1 MNANQILSA
10 DLLDLVFNDRNK
22 AYGAYELRKSYDLRI
37 KKALGITGLVLLLGV
52 GGHLM
57 AGTGNKPDKE
67 KFKITSVGPTV
78 IPIPDEPPPPPPP
91 PPVVQPRVQTIQW
104 TTPVIVDEAPTPP
117 PTIADVVEARI
128 DVTTTEGTP
137 DDGIVKPS
145 DVDGGASIIEQQVV
159 KQDEIWGGPI
169 EIDASFKGNWI
180 KFLERN
186 LRPDVPAEN
195 GAPPGI
201 YRVVIQFVVDLEG
214 KISDIKPLTN
224 YGYGMEEEAIR
235 VIKKADKWEPAV
247 QNGRHVKTYRKQPI
261 TFKYEE
267 N

>member
-37 KKALGITGLVLLLGV
+37 KKALGITSLVLLLGV

-67 KFKITSVGPTV
+67 KFKITAVDPTL
-78 IPIPDEPPPPPPP
+78 IEIPDDPPPTPP
-91 PPVVQPRVQTIQW
+91 PPVEQPRVQTIQW
-104 TTPVIVDEAPTPP
+104 TTPVIVDEPPTPP

-128 DVTTTEGTP
+128 DVTTTEGAP

-145 DVDGGASIIEQQVV
+145 DIDGGAGVIEQQVV
-159 KQDEIWGGPI
+159 KEPEIWTGPVEI
-169 EIDASFKGNWI
+169 ETSFNGNWT

-186 LRPDVPAEN
+186 LNASVPVDN
-195 GAPPGI
+195 GAPVGK
-201 YRVVIQFVVDLEG
+201 YTVLIQFVIDQEG
-214 KISDIKPLTN
+214 KVSEIKALTN
-224 YGYGMEEEAIR
+224 MGYGMEQEAIR
-235 VIKKADKWEPAV
+235 VLKKADKWNPAI
-247 QNGRHVKTYRKQPI
+247 QNGRQVKTYRRQPI
-261 TFKYEE
+261 TFLI
-267 N
+267 ND